1 MRLSPYQT
9 FFFLFFVVFSA
20 SLTAQQKKQPNI
32 IFFMVDDM
40 GWQDCSLPFDKVVS
54 DLNKKYHTPNMERLA
69 SRGMQFTNGYA
80 NPVCTP
86 TRVSLMTGMDVPRHQ
101 VTNWTNVRKDTPTD
115 HPDSLLQP
123 PVWNHN
129 GMSPVNGINNTIVA
143 TPLPALLRDAGYH
156 TIHVG
161 KAHFAPYGTPAA
173 DPLQIGFQENVA
185 GTAAGHPGSFLAADQ
200 YRGNPTDTFW
210 AVRGLEKYI
219 EKGEFLTDAL
229 TYAAL
234 EKLDAVKSG
243 TKPFFLYLSHYA
255 VHVPLSKDERFYSK
269 YIAKGLDDK
278 EARFASLVEGMDKS
292 LGDLLDYLD
301 QNGLSSNTNIVFMSD
316 NGSLSLVPARGGKA
330 FTHNLPLKQG
340 KGSLYEGGIRV
351 PLIVAGPG
359 IPAGAK
365 QRQYVGVHDF
375 FPTMLEWAGVKKP
388 EVIQHVD
395 GQSIVPFLR
404 NPDKTDDEK
413 VLIWHYPNNWTNI
426 NVKGTSWG
434 SAIRK
439 GAYKLIY
446 FHKTEE
452 MELYNLENDLA
463 EEHDLSAMMPE
474 KLREMA
480 ALMTSALQSR
490 NAPMPSIKSTGKQI
504 PWPSDLI
511 NKN

>member
-1 MRLSPYQT
+1 LILLPT
-9 FFFLFFVVFSA
+9 PFFVH
-20 SLTAQQKKQPNI
+20 AQHKQPNI

-54 DLNKKYHTPNMERLA
+54 ELNNKYHTPNMERLA
-69 SRGMQFTNGYA
+69 RRGMQFTNGYA

-86 TRVSLMTGMDVPRHQ
+86 TRVSLMTGMDVPRHHI
-101 VTNWTNVRKDTPTD
+101 TNWTNVRKDTPTD
-115 HPDSLLQP
+115 HPDSLLNP

-129 GMSPVNGINNTIVA
+129 GLSPVPGISHTIVA

-200 YRGNPTDTFW
+200 YRGNPSDTFW
-210 AVRGLEKYI
+210 AVRGLEKYMA
-219 EKGEFLTDAL
+219 KGEFLTDAL
-229 TYAAL
+229 THAAL
-234 EKLDAVKSG
+234 EKLDGVKNSS
-243 TKPFFLYLSHYA
+243 KPFFLYLSHYA
-255 VHVPLSKDERFYSK
+255 VHVPLSKDDRYYSK

-292 LGDLLDYLD
+292 LGDLMDYLD
-301 QNGLSSNTNIVFMSD
+301 NNELTANTQIVFMSD
-316 NGSLSLVPARGGKA
+316 NGSLSLVPPRGGKA

-359 IPAGAK
+359 IPAGSK
-365 QRQYVGVHDF
+365 QDQYVVVHDF
-375 FPTMLEWAGVKKP
+375 FPTILDWAGVSKP
-388 EVIQHVD
+388 KLIQALD
-395 GQSIVPFLR
+395 GQSILPFLG
-404 NPDKTDDEK
+404 NPAKRDDKK
-413 VLIWHYPNNWTNI
+413 VLLWHYPNNWNNI

-439 GAYKLIY
+439 GAFKLIY
-446 FHKTEE
+446 FHKTGDL
-452 MELYNLENDLA
+452 ELYNLDEDLG
-463 EEHDLSAMMPE
+463 EEHDLSKVMPG
-474 KLREMA
+474 KLKEMA
-480 ALMTSALQSR
+480 LLLTYELQSR
-490 NAPMPSIKSTGKQI
+490 NAPMPTFKSTRKPI

-511 NKN
+511 NNN

>member
-1 MRLSPYQT
+1 MR
-9 FFFLFFVVFSA
+9 FLRVLFLILLPTPFFVH
-20 SLTAQQKKQPNI
+20 AQHKQLNI

-54 DLNKKYHTPNMERLA
+54 ELNKKYHTPNMEKLA

-86 TRVSLMTGMDVPRHQ
+86 TRVSLMTGMDVPRHHI
-101 VTNWTNVRKDTPTD
+101 TNWTNVRKDTPTD
-115 HPDSLLQP
+115 HPDSLLNP

-129 GMSPVNGINNTIVA
+129 GMSPVAGIANTIVA

-210 AVRGLEKYI
+210 AVRGLEKYMA
-219 EKGEFLTDAL
+219 KGEFLTDAL
-229 TYAAL
+229 THAAL
-234 EKLDAVKSG
+234 EKLDGVKNSS
-243 TKPFFLYLSHYA
+243 KPFFLYLSHYA
-255 VHVPLSKDERFYSK
+255 VHVPLSKDERYYSK

-292 LGDLLDYLD
+292 LGDLMDYLD
-301 QNGLSSNTNIVFMSD
+301 SNGLTGNTHIIFMSD

-365 QRQYVGVHDF
+365 QHQYVGVHDF
-375 FPTMLEWAGVKKP
+375 FPTILEWAGVSKP
-388 EVIQHVD
+388 KLIQQID
-395 GQSIVPFLR
+395 GQSIVPFLN
-404 NPDKTDDEK
+404 NPEK
-413 VLIWHYPNNWTNI
+413 LDNKKLLIWHYPNNWTNI

-439 GAYKLIY
+439 GPFKLIY
-446 FHKTEE
+446 FHKTGEL
-452 MELYNLENDLA
+452 ELYNLDEDLA
-463 EEHDLSAMMPE
+463 EQHDLSRVMPE
-474 KLREMA
+474 KLKELAM
-480 ALMTSALQSR
+480 LMTRELQSR
-490 NAPMPSIKSTGKQI
+490 KAPMPTFKNSGKQI
-504 PWPSDLI
+504 PWPAELI
-511 NKN
+511 PKN